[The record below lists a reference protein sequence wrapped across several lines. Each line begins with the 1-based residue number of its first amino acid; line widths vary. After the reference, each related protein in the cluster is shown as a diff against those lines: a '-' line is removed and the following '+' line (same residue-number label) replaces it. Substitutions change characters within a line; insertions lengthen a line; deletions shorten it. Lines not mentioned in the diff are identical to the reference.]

1 MAKRS
6 SRSGRDFSSSVTTPS
21 IQLTNIS
28 NIAPGGFVTR
38 SELAP
43 LGPYAAAGYAAHTP
57 YAPAGA
63 VPTTGTPPTR
73 VGPGRYAFRS
83 TLLALGA
90 DPSINTSGFAAQLR
104 QALAEILSP
113 SALTLISASILKG
126 RQEVTSFA
134 RAPGTVLSVALP
146 NRNVQSWYVTVEG
159 EFSTPNTIP
168 VNGDVSINRSIAR
181 AVARSTGFGGGY
193 VDSDYRSVLPTDG
206 AMLDRQFRTQD
217 ACAGGINT
225 SQVWARACTRFER
238 TGDATPATPAPTPA
252 TPTPTPATPSVP
264 VPSLSQTC
272 AVRIAAV
279 MYLRDSA
286 TFSRTNAQGQQFP
299 AIPAG
304 TAVTITGPQIGA
316 SQGRLGLY
324 PVSVA
329 GRAGFGALSPED
341 MIGCTLFAPPRGTS
355 PASIGGGSSTVRPT
369 PSQLAVQTSGGNQ
382 NAQPNLGLALTGDTS
397 GDHTIAYG
405 LAAAA
410 VVAIAGVAI
419 VKRKEIKAAFYGGD
433 SHGHRKANGRKSR
446 RKYNRRRSRRSRRTR

>member
-21 IQLTNIS
+21 IQLSNVT
-28 NIAPGGFVTR
+28 NIAPGGFVAR
-38 SELAP
+38 SELVP

-63 VPTTGTPPTR
+63 VPTTGNPPTS

-104 QALAEILSP
+104 QALVDVLLNP
-113 SALTLISASILKG
+113 SALTLISASIVKG
-126 RQEVTSFA
+126 RQEVTSFS
-134 RAPGTVLSVALP
+134 RAPGTVVGAVLP
-146 NRNVQSWYVTVEG
+146 NRNVQSWYVTVDG
-159 EFSTPNTIP
+159 EFTTPNSIP
-168 VNGDVSINRSIAR
+168 VNGDISINRAIAR
-181 AVARSTGFGGGY
+181 AVARSTSFGGGY
-193 VDSDYRSVLPTDG
+193 VDPDYRSALPTDG
-206 AMLDRQFRTQD
+206 ATLDRQFRTQD
-217 ACAGGINT
+217 ACAGGVSQN
-225 SQVWARACTRFER
+225 QVWARACTRFER
-238 TGDATPATPAPTPA
+238 LGDVTAPTPA
-252 TPTPTPATPSVP
+252 TPTPTTTTPSVP

-272 AVRIAAV
+272 AVRIASV

-304 TAVTITGPQIGA
+304 TAITITGPQVGA

-341 MIGCTLFAPPRGTS
+341 MVGCTLFAPPRGTS

-369 PSQLAVQTSGGNQ
+369 PSQLAVQTGGNQ

-419 VKRKEIKAAFYGGD
+419 VKRKQIKAAFYGGD
-433 SHGHRKANGRKSR
+433 EHGHRKANGRKSR
-446 RKYNRRRSRRSRRTR
+446 RKYNRRRSRRTR